1 MDYLAFVRKEKR
13 LLSFAV
19 SFTFFSSFGQTFF
32 ISLFVPF
39 YLVAFELSNASF
51 GSLYSAATLT
61 GAMILPYLG
70 QWIDRIS
77 LSKYSLAV
85 SAGLFFAA
93 VLMSISWHISI
104 FFISLILVRLTGQ
117 GLSSHTAQATMARVY
132 GTERGKALSVSAL
145 GYPLGEAVLPSII
158 TAMLVVFHWRTIW
171 GIIAGVIALI
181 FIPVVWTLIRTYEK
195 RETHTAPK
203 VKRSAKEDY
212 KVILKDRRTL
222 FIIPAILIPP
232 FWATGLFLY
241 QIAAADELGWSA
253 SLIATAFISFAIMRI
268 LFGIIS
274 GPLIDR
280 FTACK
285 LFPFY
290 LIPILL
296 GLLSAVYFSTN
307 WSAFVYLGMIG
318 VTMGLGSTIKSA
330 LLAEMYGSERIG
342 TVQSLFTTFMVLS
355 TASSPIL
362 VGTMLDSTFTMH
374 DILYLA
380 IVTTVVSVLLSFRVI
395 TSKPVDISKPI
406 E

>member
-51 GSLYSAATLT
+51 GTLYSVATLT
-61 GAMILPYLG
+61 GALILPYLG

-85 SAGLFFAA
+85 STGLFTAA
-93 VLMSISWHISI
+93 VLMSMSWHISI
-104 FFISLILVRLTGQ
+104 FFVSLILVRLTGQ

-132 GTERGKALSVSAL
+132 GNERGKALSVSAL
-145 GYPLGEAVLPSII
+145 GFPLGEAILPIII
-158 TAMLVVFHWRTIW
+158 TAMLMVLHWRTTW
-171 GIIAGVIALI
+171 GIIAAVIALI
-181 FIPVVWTLIRTYEK
+181 FIPFVWTLIRTYEK
-195 RETHTAPK
+195 RETRTVPK
-203 VKRSAKEDY
+203 VTHSPKEDY
-212 KVILKDRRTL
+212 KLVIKDSRTL
-222 FIIPAILIPP
+222 FIIPAVLIPP
-232 FWATGLFLY
+232 FWVTGLFLY

-253 SLIATAFISFAIMRI
+253 SIIATAFVSFAIMRI

-280 FTACK
+280 FTASK

-290 LIPILL
+290 LIPLVL

-318 VTMGLGSTIKSA
+318 VTMGLGSTMKSA
-330 LLAEMYGSERIG
+330 LLAEMYGSDRIG
-342 TVQSLFTTFMVLS
+342 TVQSLFTTFMVFS
-355 TASSPIL
+355 TATSPVL
-362 VGTMLDSTFTMH
+362 VGWMLDSTYTMQ

-380 IVTTVVSVLLSFRVI
+380 VVTSIISGLLSFRVFS
-395 TSKPVDISKPI
+395 SKPVK
-406 E
+406 

>member
-51 GSLYSAATLT
+51 GSLYSVATLT
-61 GAMILPYLG
+61 GAICLPYLG

-85 SAGLFFAA
+85 AVGLFFAT
-93 VLMSISWHISI
+93 VLMSMSWHISI
-104 FFISLILVRLTGQ
+104 FFVSLIMVRLTGQ
-117 GLSSHTAQATMARVY
+117 GLSSHTALATMARVY
-132 GTERGKALSVSAL
+132 GKERGKALSVSAL
-145 GYPLGEAVLPSII
+145 GYPLGEAILPSII

-171 GIIAGVIALI
+171 GIIAAVIALL
-181 FIPVVWTLIRTYEK
+181 FIPFVWTLIRTYEK
-195 RETHTAPK
+195 RETHTVPK
-203 VKRSAKEDY
+203 VKRSPKEDY
-212 KVILKDRRTL
+212 KVILKDRRTY
-222 FIIPAILIPP
+222 FILPATLIPP
-232 FWATGLFLY
+232 FWVTGLFLY

-268 LFGIIS
+268 LFSIIS

-296 GLLSAVYFSTN
+296 GLLSAVNFSTN

-318 VTMGLGSTIKSA
+318 VTMGFGSTMKSA

-342 TVQSLFTTFMVLS
+342 TVQSLFTTFMVFS

-362 VGTMLDSTFTMH
+362 VGYMLDSTFTMH

-380 IVTTVVSVLLSFRVI
+380 IITTVVSTLLSFRVI
-395 TSKPVDISKPI
+395 TSKPMDLSKLN

>member
-51 GSLYSAATLT
+51 GTLYSAATLT
-61 GAMILPYLG
+61 GALLLPYLG
-70 QWIDRIS
+70 QWIDRVS
-77 LSKYSLAV
+77 LSKYSLSV
-85 SAGLFFAA
+85 SAGLFVSA
-93 VLMSISWHISI
+93 VLMSMSWHISI
-104 FFISLILVRLTGQ
+104 FFVSLILVRLTGQ

-132 GTERGKALSVSAL
+132 GNERGKALSVSAL
-145 GYPLGEAVLPSII
+145 GYPLGEAILPSII
-158 TAMLVVFHWRTIW
+158 TAMLVVFHWRTTW
-171 GIIAGVIALI
+171 GIIAAVIALF
-181 FIPVVWTLIRTYEK
+181 FIPFIWTLIRTYEK
-195 RETHTAPK
+195 RETQTVPK
-203 VKRSAKEDY
+203 VKRSPKEDY
-212 KVILKDRRTL
+212 KVIYKDRRTF
-222 FIIPAILIPP
+222 FIIPAVLMPP

-253 SLIATAFISFAIMRI
+253 SLIATAFISFAMMRI
-268 LFGIIS
+268 LFSIIS

-280 FTACK
+280 FTAGK

-290 LIPILL
+290 LIPLIL

-318 VTMGLGSTIKSA
+318 VTMGLGSTVKSA

-342 TVQSLFTTFMVLS
+342 TVQSLFTTFMVFS
-355 TASSPIL
+355 TATSPIL
-362 VGTMLDSTFTMH
+362 VGWMLDSTYTMQ

-380 IVTTVVSVLLSFRVI
+380 IITTTISALLSFSVF
-395 TSKPVDISKPI
+395 SSKPI
-406 E
+406 DLERES

>member
-13 LLSFAV
+13 LLTFAV
-19 SFTFFSSFGQTFF
+19 SFTFFSNFGQTFF

-51 GSLYSAATLT
+51 GSLYSVATLT
-61 GAMILPYLG
+61 GALILPYLG

-77 LSKYSLAV
+77 LSKYSLTV
-85 SAGLFFAA
+85 SSGLFISA
-93 VLMSISWHISI
+93 VMMSMSWHISI
-104 FFISLILVRLTGQ
+104 FFVSLILVRLTGQ

-132 GTERGKALSVSAL
+132 RGERGKALSVSAL
-145 GYPLGEAVLPSII
+145 GYPIGEAILPSIV
-158 TAMLVVFHWRTIW
+158 TAMLVVFHWRTTW
-171 GIIAGVIALI
+171 GIIAAVIALF
-181 FIPVVWTLIRTYEK
+181 FIPFIWTLIRTYEK
-195 RETHTAPK
+195 REIYTEPIK
-203 VKRSAKEDY
+203 KRSPKEDY
-212 KVILKDRRTL
+212 KVIFKDKRTL
-222 FIIPAILIPP
+222 FIIPATLMPA

-253 SLIATAFISFAIMRI
+253 SLIATAFVSFALMRI
-268 LFGIIS
+268 LFSIIS

-290 LIPILL
+290 LIPLVF
-296 GLLSAVYFSTN
+296 GLLSAVYFSAN

-318 VTMGLGSTIKSA
+318 VTMGFGSTMKSA
-330 LLAEMYGSERIG
+330 LLAEMYGAERIG

-362 VGTMLDSTFTMH
+362 VGYMLDSTFTMH

-380 IVTTVVSVLLSFRVI
+380 IVTTILSALLSFRVFA
-395 TSKPVDISKPI
+395 SKPMK
-406 E
+406 